1 VHSERPVHSG
11 LAEAEAIVAK
21 SCQLVL
27 GLPSV
32 KPDDD
37 FYAIGGTSLSLIRV
51 ITELMDTG
59 YDVDIEQIPVGAGMT
74 IRQFAAAVSRSDSY

>member
-1 VHSERPVHSG
+1 METER
-11 LAEAEAIVAK
+11 LAEAEAVVAK

-32 KPDDD
+32 RQDDD

-59 YDVDIEQIPVGAGMT
+59 YDVDIEQIPVGAGLT
-74 IRQFAAAVSRSDSY
+74 IRQLSGAVSRSDSF

>member
-1 VHSERPVHSG
+1 VDTQRSVQSG
-11 LAEAEAIVAK
+11 PAEAEMVVSK

-32 KPDDD
+32 RQEDD

-59 YDVDIEQIPVGAGMT
+59 YDVDIEQIPVGGRLT
-74 IRQFAAAVSRSDSY
+74 IRQLALAVSRQ